1 MKKKSSSARVL
12 DQLPV
17 FYNPVMWKDEQI
29 RDAVKRYELFE
40 GDEERY
46 RKTLKEAIKRNIF
59 EIEEN
64 MTVEEFIEY
73 IIKSNE

>member
-1 MKKKSSSARVL
+1 MKKKSSSIHIL
-12 DQLPV
+12 DRLPV
-17 FYNPVMWKDEQI
+17 LYSPVMWKDDQI
-29 RDAVKRYELFE
+29 RDAAKRYELFE

-46 RKTLKEAIKRNIF
+46 RKTLKEAIKRNLL
-59 EIEEN
+59 EVEEN